1 MNEHPHRD
9 HESHKSRHG
18 MRPLKS
24 LLDFEEARRIALDS
38 IHPVG
43 RTETVPLLEA
53 AGRVAARDVRARIDV
68 PLVDRAAMDGFAVV
82 AADTARARPD
92 DPVVLRRTG
101 VLHAGGSP
109 GTRAARG
116 TCIEIATGATMA
128 RGADAV
134 VMVERTRTEGDRVE
148 VLAPVVPGENVSPR
162 GEDIERG
169 AVVVRAGDVLTPGKI
184 GALAAIGAGKVRV
197 YAKPQV
203 GILTTGDEIV
213 RPGARIR
220 AGQVYDINSQ
230 TLATLVREQ
239 GGEPHTVG
247 RARDDLISLRA
258 AVRRAAAYADLV
270 VVSGGSSV
278 GAKDLLVDVLDE
290 VLFHGIAV
298 KPGRPTALGRLGRT
312 VVLGMP
318 GYPTSCLSN
327 GYILLAPMVRRMARL
342 PPAVDRTVRVPLGE
356 AIDSPKGKVEVHTVR
371 IVDGRAVSA
380 FKRSSTITSMAD
392 ADGYIVIPAEVERL
406 GTGTTVH
413 VILF

>member
-1 MNEHPHRD
+1 
-9 HESHKSRHG
+9 
-18 MRPLKS
+18 MRPLRS

-38 IHPVG
+38 VHPVR
-43 RTETVPLLEA
+43 RTEVVPLLEA

-68 PLVDRAAMDGFAVV
+68 PPVDRAAMDGFAVV

-92 DPVVLRRTG
+92 DPVVLRRTA
-101 VLHAGGSP
+101 VLHAGASP
-109 GTRAARG
+109 GARVARG
-116 TCIEIATGATMA
+116 TCVEIATGATMA

-134 VMVERTRTEGDRVE
+134 VMVERTRAQGDRVE

-162 GEDIERG
+162 GEDIERR

-184 GALAAIGAGKVRV
+184 GALAAIGAGKMRV
-197 YAKPQV
+197 YARPQV

-230 TLATLVREQ
+230 TLATLVRDH
-239 GGEPHTVG
+239 GGEPHTFGGV
-247 RARDDLISLRA
+247 RDRLESLRG
-258 AVRRAAAYADLV
+258 AVRRAAAHADLV

-318 GYPTSCLSN
+318 GYPASCLSN

-342 PPAVDRTVRVPLGE
+342 LPAVDRTVEAPLAE
-356 AIDSPKGKVEVHTVR
+356 AILSPKGKVEVHTVR

-380 FKRSSTITSMAD
+380 FKESSTITSMAD

-406 GTGTTVH
+406 GAGTTVR